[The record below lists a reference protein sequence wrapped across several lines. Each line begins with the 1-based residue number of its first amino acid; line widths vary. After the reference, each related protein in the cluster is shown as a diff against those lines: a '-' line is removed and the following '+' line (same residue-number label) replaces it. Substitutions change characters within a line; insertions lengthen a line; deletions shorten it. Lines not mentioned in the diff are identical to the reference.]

1 MPYLNKKGPTM
12 KQPFRSTIEIFF
24 LILLILFA
32 SNGRTLA
39 QDHAAEIDKFIGL
52 YHQYGRFNGSVLVA
66 ENGQVIYKKG
76 FGLANMEWGQPNG
89 PDTKFLIGSLTKQF
103 TAMLI
108 MQLVE
113 EGRIDL
119 EGMITDYLPDYRPDT
134 GRQVTVHHLL
144 THTSGIPNYTA
155 LPGFWTDTIHQ
166 SMTRERFVETMC
178 SGDLEFEPGATFRYC
193 NTGYYLLGLIVEQL
207 TGREFE
213 DVLWEKILDPAG
225 MEDSGLYRPE
235 VILKKRASGYY
246 RNLDWYVNA
255 DFVAQP
261 DFYVFS
267 AGGMYS
273 TVEDLYR
280 WDQAL
285 YTEQLLSEKYKK
297 IMFTPYLNN
306 YACGWGVRK
315 IPLGATGDSTTT
327 ITHTGDAP
335 GFNARIVRLVDDRHL
350 IVLMHNTGH
359 TDLHGISRGI
369 ANILYDLPYDRPKQS
384 IARTLLQTIMEQDA
398 ASAVEQYHRLEKEQP
413 DGYDFSEGEL
423 NVLGYQLLES
433 GKNAEA
439 LEIFRLNAEAFPES
453 WNVHDSLGEA
463 YLVNGDRKK
472 AVACHQRSLELNP
485 DQQQTGLARMLSETA
500 D

>member
-1 MPYLNKKGPTM
+1 M
-12 KQPFRSTIEIFF
+12 KPILHTAIKTPLLLF
-24 LILLILFA
+24 LIVFTLH
-32 SNGRTLA
+32 GQTLA
-39 QDHAAEIDKFIGL
+39 RDHAAEIDRFIGL
-52 YHQYGRFNGSVLVA
+52 YHEYGRFNGAVLAA

-76 FGLANMEWGQPNG
+76 FGLANMSWDQPNG
-89 PDTKFLIGSLTKQF
+89 PDTRFLIGSLTKQF

-113 EGRIDL
+113 EGGIDL
-119 EGMITDYLPDYRPDT
+119 DGTITDYLPDYRRDT
-134 GRQVTVHHLL
+134 GQKVTVHHLL

-155 LPGFWTDTIHQ
+155 IPGFWTDTIHQ
-166 SMTRERFVETMC
+166 SMTRERFVEEMC
-178 SGDLEFEPGATFRYC
+178 SGDLEFEPGSTFKYC
-193 NTGYYLLGLIVEQL
+193 NTGYYLLGLIVEQV

-213 DVLWEKILDPAG
+213 DVLRKKILDPAG

-297 IMFTPYLNN
+297 IMFTPYLNT

-315 IPLGATGDSTTT
+315 IPLGETGDSTTT

-335 GFNARIVRLVDDRHL
+335 GFNARIVRLADDRHL

-359 TDLHGISRGI
+359 TDLHEISRGV
-369 ANILYDLPYDRPKQS
+369 ANILYDLPYDRPKRS
-384 IARTLLQTIMEQDA
+384 IAGTLLRTIMEKA
-398 ASAVEQYHRLEKEQP
+398 IASAVEQYHTLKKEHP
-413 DGYDFSEGEL
+413 DAYDFSEGEL
-423 NVLGYQLLES
+423 NVLGYQLLEA
-433 GKNAEA
+433 GQNTEA
-439 LEIFRLNAEAFPES
+439 LEIFKLNAEAYPES

-463 YLVNGDRKK
+463 YLVNGDRDK
-472 AVACHQRSLELNP
+472 AVECHQRSLQLNP
-485 DQQQTGLARMLSETA
+485 DQQGTGLARMLEEME
-500 D
+500 DEKKIR